1 MTTKILGLLLIV
13 AFICIALANGVI
25 LDFVFL
31 YPLFMSFLWIVGGIY
46 FYYHWERNNG
56 DPTAPP
62 LMNSQPPISIII
74 PCYNEGA
81 NVAETIGAAARQN
94 YPNYEIVAVN
104 DGSGDNT
111 GAILDQLTTQYPM
124 LRVV

>member
-1 MTTKILGLLLIV
+1 MTSKIFGLLLIV
-13 AFICIALANGVI
+13 AFICLTLANGVM

-46 FYYHWERNNG
+46 FYYHWERHDG
-56 DPTAPP
+56 EPGSPP
-62 LMNSQPPISIII
+62 VMKNQPPSSIII
-74 PCYNEGA
+74 PCFNEGA
-81 NVAETIGAAARQN
+81 NVAETIDAAAKQN

-111 GAILDQLTTQYPM
+111 GAILD
-124 LRVV
+124 